1 MHPDLEPSKL
11 NLLPFTARRVAVRV
25 MQPPSRPGLPDNWS
39 EFTEMLENTPK
50 RSLVDFL
57 PVFYR
62 FIDAS
67 RIPTEEQ
74 LDGYFAEGTVAS
86 IAAAHWC
93 LIVLYISLPPVE
105 AGVDLWPRIWA
116 WVRFFWT
123 YGDFLREVL
132 DLAEDRAMSL
142 PFLRFCWYLWK
153 HQPNRAMMLSSP
165 GLTALTVRAWVSF
178 TGVLFTRCSDSLH
191 MARNFLVHGNFSEQ
205 EILDGVDD
213 NIGDLARFIMVQCEF
228 AVPLADDHPT
238 VRMENIWLLEI
249 VIDIVIAIDHIRIDN
264 FAHGAPGLVT
274 SALHAFEFVKT
285 LSVAVHTLSAFS
297 YLTQNLRMLIKNS
310 LIILCRIFQLD
321 SPQRAIQTSVQH
333 GLLHVILCCVRWPPS
348 DDIHRT
354 LHFLLAEIL
363 GPYSVYC
370 GILAVLESSHAGIIY
385 PLTSENFSHSAVYAA
400 WTRCID
406 AVHWRSSVLSLFR
419 SRQHSPPLTACDNVE
434 CETILEKTQLKRCSG
449 CKSVFYC
456 CRSCQVADWR
466 EGHRT
471 ACIWYARIR
480 GALDST
486 FTREEYAFMRFLL
499 QQDHVGARVRF
510 APEYVK
516 IMRAAASADTVS
528 AGSCDYR
535 TVPPTFKLYNF
546 PAQISQV
553 DADYWQNVKRRVFK
567 SSGRMSLDFVHIKDG
582 GAFARN
588 IVIPLRRVN
597 TDIPDALSQVISTW
611 GSAESAE
618 ARRELEAIL
627 LQASATDLP
636 R

>member
-1 MHPDLEPSKL
+1 
-11 NLLPFTARRVAVRV
+11 
-25 MQPPSRPGLPDNWS
+25 MQPPSRPGGLPDNWS
-39 EFTEMLENTPK
+39 EFSEMLENTPK

-57 PVFYR
+57 PVFYH

-67 RIPTEEQ
+67 RVPTEEQ

-86 IAAAHWC
+86 IATAQWC

-116 WVRFFWT
+116 WARFFWT

-132 DLAEDRAMSL
+132 DLAEDREMSL
-142 PFLRFCWYLWK
+142 SLLRFCWYLSK
-153 HQPNRAMMLSSP
+153 HQPNRAIMLSSP
-165 GLTALTVRAWVSF
+165 GLTALAVSAWVSF
-178 TGVLFTRCSDSLH
+178 TDVLFTTCSDSLH
-191 MARNFLVHGNFSEQ
+191 MVRNFLVHGNFSQQ

-249 VIDIVIAIDHIRIDN
+249 VIDIVIAIDHIRMDN

-274 SALHAFEFVKT
+274 PALHAFEFVKT
-285 LSVAVHTLSAFS
+285 LSVSVHTLSAFS
-297 YLTQNLRMLIKNS
+297 YLTQNLRNLIKNS
-310 LIILCRIFQLD
+310 LMILCRIFQLA
-321 SPQRAIQTSVQH
+321 SPEAIQTAVQH
-333 GLLHVILCCVRWPPS
+333 GLMHVILCCARWHPS
-348 DDIHRT
+348 DDVHCI
-354 LHFLLAEIL
+354 LHFLLGEML

-370 GILAVLESSHAGIIY
+370 RLLAVLESSHAEVIY
-385 PLTSENFSHSAVYAA
+385 PLSSANFSHPAVYAV
-400 WTRCID
+400 WTRFVD
-406 AVHWRSSVLSLFR
+406 TLRWRTSVLNLFR
-419 SRQHSPPLTACDNVE
+419 SWQRSSPLTACDNVE

-449 CKSVFYC
+449 CRSVVYC
-456 CRSCQVADWR
+456 CRSCQLADWR

-480 GALDST
+480 SALDST

-499 QQDHVGARVRF
+499 QQDHVVVRVRF
-510 APEYVK
+510 APQYAK
-516 IMRAAASADTVS
+516 IMRAAANADTIS
-528 AGSCDYR
+528 AGSWDYR
-535 TVPPTFKLYNF
+535 TVPPTFRLYDF

-567 SSGRMSLDFVHIKDG
+567 SSGRMSLDFVHIKEG
-582 GAFARN
+582 GAFTRN
-588 IVIPLRRVN
+588 IVIQLRRVN
-597 TDIPDALSQVISTW
+597 TEIPDALSRVISTL
-611 GSAESAE
+611 SSLESTE
-618 ARRELEAIL
+618 VARVRTEIEAIFER
-627 LQASATDLP
+627 ASATELS